1 MPEHMDASEAAES
14 RQVAGR
20 MRAVIE
26 TTQVPASAVFYDC
39 GKMTT
44 SAAMCPFRR
53 TARSRTHC
61 PLLQRQR
68 RINGWRG

>member
-61 PLLQRQR
+61 PLLQRER
-68 RINGWRG
+68 GING